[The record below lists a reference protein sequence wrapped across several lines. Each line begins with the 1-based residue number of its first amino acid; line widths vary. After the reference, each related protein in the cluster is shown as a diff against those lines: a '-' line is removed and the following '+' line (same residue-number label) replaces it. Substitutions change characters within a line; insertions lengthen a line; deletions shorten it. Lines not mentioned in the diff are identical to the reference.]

1 MIVYIANPLYD
12 AVFKRIMK
20 EERIAKTFLS
30 AILQREV
37 VRIKICQDGFRNIKS
52 NSISIFKMGFV
63 ASIKNPRDGKV
74 ANPQKMMGKNQITFM
89 RTHATFCG
97 FRQKQIKTFC
107 GFRQNKVKTFCG
119 FRQKLY
125 LCTHNQLII
134 RQIYIP
140 LWTNSQKSILRE
152 SPTNI

>member
-1 MIVYIANPLYD
+1 MKVYIANPLYD
-12 AVFKRIMK
+12 AAFKRIME

-30 AILQREV
+30 TILQREV
-37 VRIKICQDGFRNIKS
+37 VSIKICQDGFRNIKS

-107 GFRQNKVKTFCG
+107 GFRQ
-119 FRQKLY
+119 KLY

>member
-1 MIVYIANPLYD
+1 MKVYIANPLYD
-12 AVFKRIMK
+12 AAFKRIMK

-107 GFRQNKVKTFCG
+107 GFRQ
-119 FRQKLY
+119 KLY

>member
-1 MIVYIANPLYD
+1 MKVYIANPLYD
-12 AVFKRIMK
+12 AAFKRIME

-30 AILQREV
+30 TILQREV
-37 VRIKICQDGFRNIKS
+37 VSIKICQDGFRNIKS

-107 GFRQNKVKTFCG
+107 GFRQ
-119 FRQKLY
+119 KLY
-125 LCTHNQLII
+125 LCMHNQLII
-134 RQIYIP
+134 RQICIP

-152 SPTNI
+152 LPTNI

>member
-1 MIVYIANPLYD
+1 MKVYIANPLYD
-12 AVFKRIMK
+12 AAFKRIME

-37 VRIKICQDGFRNIKS
+37 VSIKICQDGFRNIKS

-63 ASIKNPRDGKV
+63 AIIKNPRDGKV

-97 FRQKQIKTFC
+97 FRQK
-107 GFRQNKVKTFCG
+107 
-119 FRQKLY
+119 LY
-125 LCTHNQLII
+125 ICTHNQLII